1 MSLVVLFALIVADG
15 VIPPVPS
22 EAVLLAHTPAALAA
36 GWPAVVG
43 LWLLAATAA
52 FLGDTIT
59 YSLGRLIGTDR
70 FAWQRC
76 PRVARVLK
84 RTGTELDRRGVPLIV
99 SARLMPGWRVAITF
113 LAGAGRLPLRRFLL
127 ASALG
132 STLWA
137 TYLLVIGGTVGAL
150 TGAGPLLVAA
160 LALTTMTVLSVL
172 VRWVRR
178 ATVGRRSSGRGRP
191 VIRPTTRRPRPSPRS
206 AALVPDRDGVRVARQ
221 RSECRVPTAQLLPI
235 RRS

>member
-1 MSLVVLFALIVADG
+1 MSLAVLFALVVADG
-15 VIPPVPS
+15 IVPPVPS
-22 EAVLLAHTPAALAA
+22 EAVLLAHTPAAFAA

-70 FAWQRC
+70 FAWQRSKW
-76 PRVARVLK
+76 VARLLD
-84 RTGTELDRRGVPLIV
+84 RTGIELERRGVPLIV

-113 LAGAGRLPLRRFLL
+113 LAGASRLSRSRFLL

-137 TYLLVIGGTVGAL
+137 AYMVGIGATVGAL
-150 TGAGPLLVAA
+150 TGAGPLVVAA
-160 LALTTMTVLSVL
+160 VSLVTMAVLGQVVRVVRAATAGNPSHASETRPTVLRCVDI
-172 VRWVRR
+172 VE
-178 ATVGRRSSGRGRP
+178 
-191 VIRPTTRRPRPSPRS
+191 SPR
-206 AALVPDRDGVRVARQ
+206 
-221 RSECRVPTAQLLPI
+221 
-235 RRS
+235 